1 MKHTLLSRIAA
12 ICLLLPG
19 AMASQAQQNTGN
31 DPVLKAM
38 QEEADRS
45 LQGFSLNGFS
55 TPFYISINVIDN
67 DLLSIRTSWGC
78 VDNSSKNKIRYGI
91 VTLLAGDYQ
100 SNNNMYEAQTNR
112 FMELPWASPDCTEA
126 IRTVLWRNLDQLYRT
141 NAANLKK
148 KTSVISRLNLS
159 DEDKSIP
166 DFSKEKPIT
175 FFQQDVKLTVDEKE
189 LTEYVTYC
197 SGYFRN
203 YPELY
208 AAKANLNIN
217 NQVTRFY
224 NTEGTYSRKVKPIME
239 ISVMLNG
246 RDNDNGNHAHNFSIK
261 GDPEKGFPGRKEL
274 TQRLE
279 AEMKIMHAKI
289 NSPVVNDTHFGPVL
303 FDNEGVV
310 SLFAN
315 TLTNSTEGVWTRRSK
330 INPSPYGYQAAY
342 TGNPT
347 EQMINKKVIARDL
360 TVKFINSTEFYN
372 GERLSGYTP
381 VDDEGVAFEK
391 ELTVIKD
398 GVLVQMLNTRTPT
411 RLYKQSTGT
420 SSLNSNIIQVTSNN
434 TCSREEL
441 KKKLI
446 EAAKKEDCDY
456 AYIIRESNPGYF
468 YRVDLNTGEEQLVR
482 GMELKERFNM
492 RRLRHILGASS
503 EEEVHNNSMGN
514 TFILPQSILLEEVEL
529 IQKKNVKEPPFILPK
544 PEMEAK

>member
-12 ICLLLPG
+12 ICLLLSG
-19 AMASQAQQNTGN
+19 TMASQAQQNTGN

-55 TPFYISINVIDN
+55 APFYISINVIDN

-78 VDNSSKNKIRYGI
+78 VDNSSKNKLRYGI

-112 FMELPWASPDCTEA
+112 FMELPWTSPDCTEA

-175 FFQQDVKLTVDEKE
+175 FFQQDVKFTVDEKE

-197 SGYFRN
+197 SGFFRN

-246 RDNDNGNHAHNFSIK
+246 RDKDNGNHAHNFLIK

-279 AEMKIMHAKI
+279 TEMKIMHAKI

-303 FDNEGVV
+303 FDNEGVI

-330 INPSPYGYQAAY
+330 INSSPYSYQAAY

-360 TVKFINSTEFYN
+360 TVKFINNTEFYN

-420 SSLNSNIIQVTSNN
+420 SSLNSNVIQVTSNN

-446 EAAKKEDCDY
+446 EAAKKEDCNY
-456 AYIIRESNPGYF
+456 AYIIRENNPGYF

-482 GMELKERFNM
+482 GMELKEHFNM
-492 RRLRHILGASS
+492 RRLRRILGASS

-544 PEMEAK
+544 PEMETK